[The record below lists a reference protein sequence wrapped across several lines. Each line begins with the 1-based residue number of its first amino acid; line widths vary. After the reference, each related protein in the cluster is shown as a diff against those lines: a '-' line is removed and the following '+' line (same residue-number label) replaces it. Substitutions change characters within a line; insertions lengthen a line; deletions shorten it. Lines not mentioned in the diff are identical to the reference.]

1 MAVTPGVTVLI
12 PTKNEAKNLPIIL
25 AALPDIVDEV
35 IVIDGNSSDNTREVA
50 ENHPRVS
57 KVVIQSGK
65 GKGGALSLGM
75 RHASREYVVN
85 LDADGSM
92 DPNEIP
98 RFITELVKGAD
109 VVRGSRYLPTGGSS
123 DLTTF
128 RSSGNRMLTTTANL
142 LYGVDW
148 TDVTYGYAAF
158 RKSALEQMDVFYF
171 DSKVGSPVL
180 SRGMS
185 YGQGFEIE
193 CLIFCRSVRRG
204 LIVVEVPSMETPRWH
219 GASNLMAIPD
229 GIRSLM
235 AIGVE
240 RMRSRRLRLDELD

>member
-1 MAVTPGVTVLI
+1 MATTPGVTVLI
-12 PTKNEAKNLPIIL
+12 PTKNEAENLPLIL
-25 AALPDIVDEV
+25 EALPDIVDEV
-35 IVIDGNSSDNTREVA
+35 IVIDGNSSDGTRTVA
-50 ENHPRVS
+50 EEHPRVT
-57 KVVIQSGK
+57 KVISQSGR

-98 RFITELVKGAD
+98 RFVAELDDGAD

-123 DLTTF
+123 DLTPF
-128 RSSGNRMLTTTANL
+128 RSGGNRMLTGLANI
-142 LYGVDW
+142 LYGVEW

-171 DSKVGSPVL
+171 DSKVGSPML

-204 LIVVEVPSMETPRWH
+204 LVVVEVPSMETPRWH
-219 GASNLMAIPD
+219 GASNLMAVPD
-229 GIRSLM
+229 GIRSLL
-235 AIGVE
+235 AIGME
-240 RMRSRRLRLDELD
+240 RMRSRRLRLDQLD